1 MEEYIQ
7 AKRKL
12 ESANV
17 SIVKLSNLI
26 SDAIDISRT
35 SANFIKAIKTAITTD
50 NIEKA
55 LLFAELLH
63 TQIYQENML
72 LERMDARTA
81 SMRSWIR

>member
-12 ESANV
+12 ENANV